1 MLDESSEK
9 IGVVDVPR
17 EGPDWTEPRS
27 PDVPAATYWPAI
39 AALAVVTS
47 LFGILTSWAISAVG
61 LIIFVIAM
69 NHWIGELN
77 RGA

>member
-1 MLDESSEK
+1 
-9 IGVVDVPR
+9 
-17 EGPDWTEPRS
+17 
-27 PDVPAATYWPAI
+27 
-39 AALAVVTS
+39 VTS

>member
-1 MLDESSEK
+1 VFDESSER
-9 IGVVDVPR
+9 IGGVDVPR
-17 EGPDWTEPRS
+17 ESSDWTEPRS
-27 PDVPAATYWPAI
+27 PEVPAATYWPAI

-47 LFGILTSWAISAVG
+47 FFGILTSWVISAVG

-77 RGA
+77 RDA